1 VSTRDRAPVAGK
13 LDEIELMDQ
22 RDCAREVGEEEQ
34 GALERRDEQKIAIGV
49 VGGDLGAELGDARL
63 DLLG

>member
-1 VSTRDRAPVAGK
+1 VAARDGAAVTGE

-22 RDCAREVGEEEQ
+22 RDRAREVGKEEQ
-34 GALERRDEQKIAIGV
+34 GALERRDEQEIAIGV
-49 VGGDLGAELGDARL
+49 VGGDLGAELGDARP

>member
-1 VSTRDRAPVAGK
+1 VAARDGAAVTGE

-22 RDCAREVGEEEQ
+22 RDRAREVSKEEQ
-34 GALERRDEQKIAIGV
+34 GALERRDEQEIAIGV
-49 VGGDLGAELGDARL
+49 VGGDLGAELGDARP